1 MIKTIASGNS
11 QFLNVLTSSGVYISQ
26 HNAGIS
32 GAIRF
37 NTTSQAFEVYDGSAW
52 QNVMGHSTVNLTAEA
67 ESLLIWAREEKRK
80 QEELEK
86 WADKHPTI
94 RAALEDLQLAQQ
106 RLDVVTILCRE
117 EDNPTQQ

>member
-11 QFLNVLTSSGVYISQ
+11 QFLNVSTSPGVYISQ

-37 NTTSQAFEVYDGSAW
+37 NTTSQTFEVYDGNAW
-52 QNVMGHSTVNLTAEA
+52 QNVMGHGTVNLTAEA
-67 ESLLIWAREEKRK
+67 ESLLMWAREEKRK
-80 QEELEK
+80 QEELEQ
-86 WADKHPTI
+86 WASKHPTLQ
-94 RAALEDLQLAQQ
+94 AALDAVKLAQEQ
-106 RLDVVTILCRE
+106 LDILSILCKE